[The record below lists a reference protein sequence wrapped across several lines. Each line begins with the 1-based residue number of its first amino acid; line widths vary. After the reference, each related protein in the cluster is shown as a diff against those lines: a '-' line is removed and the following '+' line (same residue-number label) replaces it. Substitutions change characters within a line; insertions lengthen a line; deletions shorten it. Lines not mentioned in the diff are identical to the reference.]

1 MTSLDNSTHFIFFF
15 YTYKLITT
23 VQFKKTTPKAE
34 LYDIYAHL
42 SYLAT
47 LFKINMLK
55 PLLLL
60 LIMILQTALVH
71 FHSILSIAAVNFAF
85 CTRITRKGL
94 A

>member
-1 MTSLDNSTHFIFFF
+1 MCNSKKQPPKQNYMTFM
-15 YTYKLITT
+15 LITPT
-23 VQFKKTTPKAE
+23 
-34 LYDIYAHL
+34 
-42 SYLAT
+42 T

-71 FHSILSIAAVNFAF
+71 FHSILSIAAVHFAF